1 MTETQTPRRHDATLH
16 DVDRRAFLR
25 LGVAA
30 GAGALAVGC
39 GWDGGTLVRPG
50 LWSISR
56 VNDWVGETLLYS
68 PTRLARTYPASERS
82 AALPS
87 YFISRTMR
95 SEEHT
100 SELQSQSNLVCRLL
114 LEKKTHDFSRHELL
128 PHRDRLSISHV
139 TTGVHFVVC
148 LHMETEDV
156 MDASS
161 RMDPRTAGLTLRRAL
176 AS

>member
-50 LWSISR
+50 LRSISR
-56 VNDWVGETLLYS
+56 VNDWVGEKLLYS
-68 PTRLARTYPASERS
+68 
-82 AALPS
+82 
-87 YFISRTMR
+87 R

-100 SELQSQSNLVCRLL
+100 SELQSLAYLVCRLL
-114 LEKKTHDFSRHELL
+114 LEKKKKQTSNNRQ
-128 PHRDRLSISHV
+128 
-139 TTGVHFVVC
+139 
-148 LHMETEDV
+148 
-156 MDASS
+156 
-161 RMDPRTAGLTLRRAL
+161 
-176 AS
+176 

>member
-1 MTETQTPRRHDATLH
+1 MTERQTQRRQDAKPQGIG
-16 DVDRRAFLR
+16 RRAFVT
-25 LGVAA
+25 LGLGSGAA
-30 GAGALAVGC
+30 ALLAAC